1 MGRAGDESSSQ
12 QELEALQGHV
22 AAPVSCPVRKLFA
35 NPSARLQESVDARR
49 EWMQS
54 AHIAQR
60 AGNLFA
66 PAVTLADRER
76 VVGRAGDVKKYE
88 EGYANGVH
96 SVAQMSNKHVR
107 DTQVKDR
114 ARQHMRATSVCPP
127 WRKERVP
134 RTTRER

>member
-66 PAVTLADRER
+66 PER
-76 VVGRAGDVKKYE
+76 VVGQAGDVKNEKYE

-96 SVAQMSNKHVR
+96 SVAQMSSKHVR
-107 DTQVKDR
+107 DTKVKDR
-114 ARQHMRATSVCPP
+114 VLSARGTILEVSVFNFGLPQLEFLHCS
-127 WRKERVP
+127 
-134 RTTRER
+134 